1 MKVSTKTNKIIL
13 GVQYTAGKSIDVP
26 DSTGKFL
33 IANEG
38 FEEVKSRK
46 TKENR

>member
-13 GVQYTAGKSIDVP
+13 GVQYIAGKGIDVP

-46 TKENR
+46 TKGK

>member
-1 MKVSTKTNKIIL
+1 MKVSTKINKIIL

-33 IANEG
+33 ITNEG
-38 FEEVKSRK
+38 FEEVKSRGK
-46 TKENR
+46 